1 MGQPPGLG
9 HLLLGQRRSHR
20 GHHIGIAVLVG
31 GNGVHIALD
40 DDQSLLPGRFF
51 CQMQAVEQP
60 ALVKNRRAGGVQ
72 ILGRGAVLQSPTAET
87 AQVALPI
94 ANGNHQPAA
103 KGIPI
108 AAAPAFV
115 DNAGLE
121 QLRRGKVLAGQ
132 IVKEGLPI
140 RGTEAQL
147 ELGDAGRGQAASG
160 QIIPSGRAPVGGQAA
175 LEIVPGRLVNAVG
188 DILLLPPLPGGQGYA
203 GLLGQALQ
211 GGGELQIFRFH
222 HKGKDIAAA
231 RAGPKAMPGLAV
243 GIDIKGRG
251 AFLMKGAV
259 GLEVAPGAL
268 QGGIAGDDFRQI
280 QAAFNV
286 VNYRHPSAGKVSRKL
301 GAKGLM

>member
-1 MGQPPGLG
+1 M
-9 HLLLGQRRSHR
+9 
-20 GHHIGIAVLVG
+20 LVG

-40 DDQSLLPGRFF
+40 DNQSLLPGRFF
-51 CQMQAVEQP
+51 SQVQAVEQP

-72 ILGRGAVLQSPTAET
+72 ILGRGAVIQSPAAET
-87 AQVALPI
+87 AQVALPV

-103 KGIPI
+103 KGVPI
-108 AAAPAFV
+108 AAIPVFV

-121 QLRRGKVLAGQ
+121 QLRRGKILAGQ
-132 IVKEGLPI
+132 VVKEGLPV

-147 ELGDAGRGQAASG
+147 EFGDSGSGKAAPG
-160 QIIPSGRAPVGGQAA
+160 QIFPGSRAPLGRQAA

-188 DILLLPPLPGGQGYA
+188 DILLLPPLPGRQGYA

-211 GGGELQIFRFH
+211 GGGELQVFRLH
-222 HKGKDIAAA
+222 HKGKDIAAG
-231 RAGPKAMPGLAV
+231 RASAKAMPGLAV

-259 GLEVAPGAL
+259 GLEIAPGAL
-268 QGGIAGDDFRQI
+268 QVHIAGDDFRQI

-286 VNYRHPSAGKVSRKL
+286 VNYRHPSAGRASRKL